1 MIDYKIVVQH
11 ILPKDLL
18 DYFEVKTMTE
28 IHGKQSDSSH
38 YIIVLEENNILPNG
52 YSDLDYESKGFYKA
66 RLIQD
71 FPLRGKAVYLEIH
84 RRRWFHKQ
92 EKKYIHRDFTL
103 IAEGTKF
110 TKELSDF
117 LKQTY
122 RE

>member
-18 DYFEVKTMTE
+18 DYFEVKSMTE
-28 IHGKQSDSSH
+28 IHGKQADSSH

-52 YSDLDYESKGFYKA
+52 YSEVDYESKGFYKP

-92 EKKYIHRDFTL
+92 EKIYIHRDFTL

>member
-1 MIDYKIVVQH
+1 MMDYKTVVKH

-18 DYFEVKTMTE
+18 DYFEVKSMQE
-28 IHGKQSDSSH
+28 VSGVKEDDSH
-38 YIIVLEENNILPNG
+38 YIIVLEETNILPNG
-52 YSDLDYESKGFYKA
+52 YLDSEYESKGFYKP

-92 EKKYIHRDFTL
+92 DKKYIHRDFTL

>member
-1 MIDYKIVVQH
+1 MDYKELIKH

-18 DYFEVKTMTE
+18 EYFEVIDMKE
-28 IHGKQSDSSH
+28 IPSSKKQEEH
-38 YIIVLEENNILPNG
+38 YLIKLEEINTLPSG
-52 YSDLDYESKGFYKA
+52 YNLEDYESKGFYKP

-84 RRRWFHKQ
+84 RRRWRNKTD
-92 EKKYIHRDFTL
+92 KRNIHRDFTM

-117 LKQTY
+117 LKQSY
-122 RE
+122 